1 MKERGEG
8 KRKKEKVGRR
18 TREKNE
24 LLKTSITL
32 HYLLLYVSSKVHL
45 PAVSGPVPLCVR
57 VVMPIAPINVLREAK
72 GSSAGAAKPNQC
84 D

>member
-1 MKERGEG
+1 MMRKRVRERE
-8 KRKKEKVGRR
+8 E
-18 TREKNE
+18 NE

-45 PAVSGPVPLCVR
+45 PSISSPVPLCVR
-57 VVMPIAPINVLREAK
+57 VVMPIAPINVLREAE

-84 D
+84 N

>member
-1 MKERGEG
+1 MKENG
-8 KRKKEKVGRR
+8 KRRR
-18 TREKNE
+18 WEGERERKNE

-45 PAVSGPVPLCVR
+45 PAVSGLVPLCVG
-57 VVMPIAPINVLREAK
+57 VVMPIAPINVLHEAK

-84 D
+84 N

>member
-1 MKERGEG
+1 MKEKG
-8 KRKKEKVGRR
+8 KRDGGKRSERK
-18 TREKNE
+18 KNE

-45 PAVSGPVPLCVR
+45 PAVSSPVPLCVR
-57 VVMPIAPINVLREAK
+57 VVMPIAPINVLRETK

-84 D
+84 N